1 MKEWPCIGDDPWS
14 PKAQSSLAI
23 RARHSRSIPRVGCM
37 CLLAVAVPQH
47 LGWRHEVFP
56 RLAVIQL
63 WYGGQT
69 ELIHWHQQVRERE
82 FQNGSHQHQ
91 QEQGKIKLQKW
102 LLPAPFF
109 LERAPTDSCLTGRY
123 FEISESSSP
132 LVYMLSNCCFFSG
145 FQGK

>member
-1 MKEWPCIGDDPWS
+1 MCGLHVPVGSGSSTAAGVEARSVSSVGSDPAVVWGS
-14 PKAQSSLAI
+14 DRAHPLAP
-23 RARHSRSIPRVGCM
+23 AS
-37 CLLAVAVPQH
+37 
-47 LGWRHEVFP
+47 
-56 RLAVIQL
+56 
-63 WYGGQT
+63 
-69 ELIHWHQQVRERE
+69 ERE

-123 FEISESSSP
+123 FEVSESSSP